1 MHFRAKSPLIR
12 LITFASFS
20 PRRSLLLSVL
30 FMPLGCSTQLLLPA
44 APDFRTQP
52 RPRGSG
58 QHSWTQG
65 VRSTTKGES
74 RKRTEESLLSS
85 GRFRLSPATGAG
97 GQGHS
102 QFYSIDFHVTTQP
115 SLVLSWAPRKYRPPF
130 VPLLPTKKRR
140 PHQQEAAL
148 YLSKKFVYSA
158 SATVPRISRGTS
170 LCRSAEAA
178 PKHSTMQ

>member
-115 SLVLSWAPRKYRPPF
+115 SLVLSWAPRKYRNLLVPPSPSSPSSPRKSA
-130 VPLLPTKKRR
+130 VP
-140 PHQQEAAL
+140 
-148 YLSKKFVYSA
+148 
-158 SATVPRISRGTS
+158 ISR
-170 LCRSAEAA
+170 RRRYI
-178 PKHSTMQ
+178 